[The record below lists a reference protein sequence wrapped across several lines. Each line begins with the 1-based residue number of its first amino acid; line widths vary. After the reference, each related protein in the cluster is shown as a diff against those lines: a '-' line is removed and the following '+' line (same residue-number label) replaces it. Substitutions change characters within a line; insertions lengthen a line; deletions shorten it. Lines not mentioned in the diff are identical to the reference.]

1 MKFKNFNI
9 EDVFCFNDTEQAK
22 QYICKK
28 GYYADYIEQ
37 LDEFIEN
44 KKHNHIGT
52 LYSIDTNKADTL
64 EHFIISCDF
73 DYHCPYNYFLPL
85 EKVKKTEPVETKVT
99 YRYRPFRTIAEVDE
113 VLAKDNVKHY
123 CFVGSGLYL
132 RYKAKPNITKQITIT
147 NLEVDTKTNRL
158 LFINSFTPK
167 YLVKTFD
174 IKLAGRWLP
183 FGVEVK
189 DE

>member
-1 MKFKNFNI
+1 MKFRNFDI
-9 EDVFCFNDTEQAK
+9 EDVFGPNDTEQAK
-22 QYICKK
+22 AYIGKK
-28 GYYADYIEQ
+28 GYYADHLEQ
-37 LDEFIEN
+37 LDDFIEN
-44 KKHNHIGT
+44 NRHIGT
-52 LYSIDTNKADTL
+52 LHSITSKDTFERL
-64 EHFIISCDF
+64 IVGCEF
-73 DYHCPYNYFLPL
+73 DYPCPYTYFLPL
-85 EKVKKTEPVETKVT
+85 EKVKKTEPTETKVT
-99 YRYRPFRTIAEVDE
+99 YRYRPFRTIAEVDAL
-113 VLAKDNVKHY
+113 LAKDSVKHY

-167 YLVKTFD
+167 YLVKTFE
-174 IKLAGRWLP
+174 IKLAGEWFP